1 MIGQFDVKRLRS
13 NLAGFLTNSI
23 LLNKIHYCWEVP
35 TTLRVF
41 ITDDV
46 TGVNLK
52 FLRKKW
58 SDRNVSTVVLCVFL
72 LGIFHFILLTSN
84 SMVSRAILK

>member
-1 MIGQFDVKRLRS
+1 MASEIWERLRS

-52 FLRKKW
+52 FLRKK
-58 SDRNVSTVVLCVFL
+58 
-72 LGIFHFILLTSN
+72 
-84 SMVSRAILK
+84 